1 MEKKEKKNWFLVILF
16 ILFILYLSLYTL
28 DNLGYYNIAAKKN
41 ILTEEKI
48 KEFETDIKTGQVID
62 IKEYIRDTT
71 DYKNL
76 YSNLGYNMSVG
87 IDEVLNKGIKKIG
100 VLLKKLLK

>member
-1 MEKKEKKNWFLVILF
+1 MEKKEKNNWFLVILF

-41 ILTEEKI
+41 ILTEEKL

-100 VLLKKLLK
+100 GLLKKLLK